1 MSERPPCRF
10 STYVFSHLGRHSQV
24 QLVGETVS
32 TLQER
37 QRGTRALLTM
47 ISVKD
52 ILAVAAVTFCF
63 TLTWCPLSYGWQS
76 GIPRSCHVGTWPSK
90 RPSLLARQLMNEDY
104 ADRTTTKTKEGNIGV
119 EEYKNAATSIL
130 SNFMQN
136 EQKDKGVEDGN
147 PLAMIDWQAPKIDP
161 STSIETMAA
170 ALDYELTEKE
180 WFVTG
185 QANPSYFSDAFEFQ
199 DPDVKLTGIQNY
211 CQGVNKL
218 FNQDTSRA
226 EILST
231 AINTISSTHERPV
244 ITCTWRLSGGVDV
257 GPGLTI
263 KPYIVY
269 TDFVLD
275 PETKLIVFQE
285 DRFDIP
291 QWDILLR

>member
-1 MSERPPCRF
+1 M
-10 STYVFSHLGRHSQV
+10 
-24 QLVGETVS
+24 
-32 TLQER
+32 
-37 QRGTRALLTM
+37 
-47 ISVKD
+47 
-52 ILAVAAVTFCF
+52 
-63 TLTWCPLSYGWQS
+63 
-76 GIPRSCHVGTWPSK
+76 
-90 RPSLLARQLMNEDY
+90 
-104 ADRTTTKTKEGNIGV
+104 

-199 DPDVKLTGIQNY
+199 DPDVKLAGIQNY

-231 AINTISSTHERPV
+231 AINTTSSTHERPV